1 MDNDLYKKYLNQR
14 DLSENTIKSY
24 ILDVERFKEYI
35 MSEYGLSVNE
45 TKKAHILTYLVK
57 LQRGGKSSSTIART
71 ISALKSFFNYLK
83 NEKQI
88 KDNPA
93 VSIHSP
99 KQIKKKPTI
108 LTEEEI
114 SQLMMLPN
122 KNKFKG
128 IRDLAMLELMYSS
141 GIKVSELINI
151 KINHTNLSAGII
163 SIQGDKER
171 IIPLSQYAKD
181 AIDSY
186 LNNFRNSKSHVDN
199 DNEYLF
205 INIYGEP
212 ISRQGIWKVLKS
224 YEKKLNF
231 DIELSPQI
239 LRNSFAVHM
248 LSYGADIGTLQELMG
263 INSTGA
269 AQNYSDNVEFKSLE
283 VFKKSFPRR

>member
-1 MDNDLYKKYLNQR
+1 MRLQ
-14 DLSENTIKSY
+14 KS
-24 ILDVERFKEYI
+24 
-35 MSEYGLSVNE
+35 
-45 TKKAHILTYLVK
+45 
-57 LQRGGKSSSTIART
+57 GKSSSTIART
-71 ISALKSFFNYLK
+71 ISALKNFFNYLK

-114 SQLMMLPN
+114 SHLMKLPN

-151 KINHTNLSAGII
+151 KIKDTNLSAGII
-163 SIQGDKER
+163 SIEGEKER
-171 IIPLSQYAKD
+171 IIPLSQYARD

-186 LNNFRNSKSHVDN
+186 LNNFRNSKSDPDN

-224 YEKKLNF
+224 YEKKLNI

-248 LSYGADIGTLQELMG
+248 LSYGADLGTLQELMG

-283 VFKKSFPRR
+283 VFKKSFPRG